1 MFALALL
8 ALGFLAQI
16 VFAAAD
22 GSGGYIPPASLGG
35 SMITVR
41 GFPNAAQRWCQK
53 AAH

>member
-8 ALGFLAQI
+8 ALSFLAQN
-16 VFAAAD
+16 VLVVAD
-22 GSGGYIPPASLGG
+22 GPGGYIPPASLGG

-53 AAH
+53 ATH